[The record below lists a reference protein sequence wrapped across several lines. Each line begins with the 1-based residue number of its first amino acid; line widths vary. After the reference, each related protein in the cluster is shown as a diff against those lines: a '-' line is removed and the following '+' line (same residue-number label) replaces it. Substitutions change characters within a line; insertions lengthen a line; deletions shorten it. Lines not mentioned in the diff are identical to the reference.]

1 MLGEQI
7 GETKGKRSV
16 RRVLSTDPATVEVT
30 FEESG
35 QIAGS
40 PVSGMGT
47 YTSVVRPD
55 GSIFGEGQGIYMSS
69 DGESA
74 TWTGTGAGRFGSGGA
89 VSYRGMLFFRSASS
103 KLSRLN
109 GVCGAFEYE
118 VDADGA
124 TATKIWEWK

>member
-1 MLGEQI
+1 MIGEQI

-35 QIAGS
+35 QMAGT
-40 PVSGMGT
+40 PVSGMAT

-69 DGESA
+69 NGESA
-74 TWTGTGAGRFGSGGA
+74 TWTGTGVGRFGSGGA
-89 VSYRGMLFFRSASS
+89 VSYRGMLFFRSASP

-109 GVCGAFEYE
+109 AVCGAFEYE
-118 VDADGA
+118 ADADGA